1 MAEYLVNEIDLSNV
15 ATAIRQKTG
24 GANLISFPDEYISGI
39 ESLTNTNDATA
50 TDSDVLANKTAYSKG
65 QKLSGSLPN
74 KGEANIEL
82 TDLTTKTV
90 ERGYYSG
97 GTAKIAD
104 AESAKI
110 IPENIKSG
118 VTVLGV
124 EGTLESGP
132 SASYSESVNDG
143 GGLTATITMWEGRLD
158 VILDMEQHANI

>member
-24 GANLISFPDEYISGI
+24 GVTLISFPDEYISGI

-50 TDSDVLANKTAYSKG
+50 TDSDVLANKTAYANG
-65 QKLSGSLPN
+65 QKLYGSLPN

-90 ERGYYSG
+90 EKGYYSG

-124 EGTLESGP
+124 EGTLESGS

-143 GGLTATITMWEGRLD
+143 GGLTATITM
-158 VILDMEQHANI
+158 

>member
-15 ATAIRQKTG
+15 AAAIRQKTG

-50 TDSDVLANKTAYSKG
+50 TDLDILANKTAYANG
-65 QKLSGSLPN
+65 QKLYGSLPN

-90 ERGYYSG
+90 EKGYYSG

-124 EGTLESGP
+124 EGTLESGS
-132 SASYSESVNDG
+132 SASYSESVNGG
-143 GGLTATITMWEGRLD
+143 GGLTATITM
-158 VILDMEQHANI
+158 

>member
-24 GANLISFPDEYISGI
+24 GANLISFPNEYISGI

-50 TDSDVLANKTAYSKG
+50 TDSDVLANKTAYANG
-65 QKLSGSLPN
+65 QKLYGSLPN

-104 AESAKI
+104 PESAKI

-124 EGTLESGP
+124 EGTLESGS
-132 SASYSESVNDG
+132 SASYSESVNGG
-143 GGLTATITMWEGRLD
+143 GGLTATITM
-158 VILDMEQHANI
+158 

>member
-24 GANLISFPDEYISGI
+24 GANLISFPDEYVSGI

-50 TDSDVLANKTAYSKG
+50 TDSDVLANKTAYAKG
-65 QKLSGSLPN
+65 QKLYGSLPN

-124 EGTLESGP
+124 EGTLEPGS
-132 SASYSESVNDG
+132 SASYSEAVNDG
-143 GGLTATITMWEGRLD
+143 GGLTATITM
-158 VILDMEQHANI
+158 

>member
-1 MAEYLVNEIDLSNV
+1 MTESLVNEIDLSNV

-24 GANLISFPDEYISGI
+24 GENLISFPDGYISEI

-50 TDSDVLANKTAYSKG
+50 TDSDVLANKTAYAKG
-65 QKLSGSLPN
+65 QKLYGSLPN

-82 TDLTTKTV
+82 TNLTTKTV

-143 GGLTATITMWEGRLD
+143 GGLTATITM
-158 VILDMEQHANI
+158 

>member
-1 MAEYLVNEIDLSNV
+1 MAEYLVNEIDLSNI

-50 TDSDVLANKTAYSKG
+50 TDLDILANKTAYANG
-65 QKLSGSLPN
+65 QKLYGSLPN

-124 EGTLESGP
+124 EGTLESG
-132 SASYSESVNDG
+132 SSTSYSESVNDG
-143 GGLTATITMWEGRLD
+143 GGLTATITM
-158 VILDMEQHANI
+158 

>member
-1 MAEYLVNEIDLSNV
+1 MTEYLVNEIDLSNV

-24 GANLISFPDEYISGI
+24 GATLISFPDEYISGI

-50 TDSDVLANKTAYSKG
+50 TDSDVLANKTAYANG
-65 QKLSGSLPN
+65 QKLYGSLPN

-82 TDLTTKTV
+82 TDLTTKAV

-132 SASYSESVNDG
+132 SASYSESVNGG
-143 GGLTATITMWEGRLD
+143 GGLTATITM
-158 VILDMEQHANI
+158 

>member
-50 TDSDVLANKTAYSKG
+50 TDSDILANKTAYAKG
-65 QKLSGSLPN
+65 QKLYGSLPN

-143 GGLTATITMWEGRLD
+143 GGLTATITM
-158 VILDMEQHANI
+158 

>member
-15 ATAIRQKTG
+15 ANAIRQKTG
-24 GANLISFPDEYISGI
+24 GTTLISFPNEYISGI

-50 TDSDVLANKTAYSKG
+50 TDLDVLANKTAYANG
-65 QKLSGSLPN
+65 QKLYGSLPN

-82 TDLTTKTV
+82 TDLTPKTV

-124 EGTLESGP
+124 EGTLESGS

-143 GGLTATITMWEGRLD
+143 GGLTATITM
-158 VILDMEQHANI
+158 

>member
-50 TDSDVLANKTAYSKG
+50 TDLDVLANKTAYANG
-65 QKLSGSLPN
+65 QKLYGSLPN

-110 IPENIKSG
+110 IPDNIKSG

-124 EGTLESGP
+124 EGTLESGS

-143 GGLTATITMWEGRLD
+143 GGLTATITM
-158 VILDMEQHANI
+158 

>member
-50 TDSDVLANKTAYSKG
+50 TDSDVLANKTAYANG
-65 QKLSGSLPN
+65 QKLYGSLPN

-124 EGTLESGP
+124 EGTLESGS
-132 SASYSESVNDG
+132 SASYSESVNSG
-143 GGLTATITMWEGRLD
+143 GGLTATITM
-158 VILDMEQHANI
+158 

>member
-143 GGLTATITMWEGRLD
+143 GGLTATITM
-158 VILDMEQHANI
+158 

>member
-1 MAEYLVNEIDLSNV
+1 MAEYLVDSVDLSNV

-50 TDSDVLANKTAYSKG
+50 TDSDVLANKTAYANG
-65 QKLSGSLPN
+65 QKLYGSLPN

-82 TDLTTKTV
+82 TDLTPKTV
-90 ERGYYSG
+90 EKGYYSG

-124 EGTLESGP
+124 EGTLESGS
-132 SASYSESVNDG
+132 SASYSETVNNG
-143 GGLTATITMWEGRLD
+143 GGLTATITM
-158 VILDMEQHANI
+158 

>member
-1 MAEYLVNEIDLSNV
+1 MTEYLVNEIDLSNV

-50 TDSDVLANKTAYSKG
+50 TDLDVLANKTAYANG
-65 QKLSGSLPN
+65 QKLYGSLPN

-90 ERGYYSG
+90 EKGYYSG

-124 EGTLESGP
+124 EGTLESGS

-143 GGLTATITMWEGRLD
+143 GGLTATITM
-158 VILDMEQHANI
+158 

>member
-1 MAEYLVNEIDLSNV
+1 MTEYLVNEIDLSNV

-24 GANLISFPDEYISGI
+24 GANLISFPNEYISGI

-50 TDSDVLANKTAYSKG
+50 TDSDVLANKTAYANG
-65 QKLSGSLPN
+65 QKLYGSLPN

-124 EGTLESGP
+124 EGTLESGS

-143 GGLTATITMWEGRLD
+143 GGLTATITM
-158 VILDMEQHANI
+158 

>member
-1 MAEYLVNEIDLSNV
+1 MTEYLVNEIDLSNV

-24 GANLISFPDEYISGI
+24 GATLISFPDEYISGI

-50 TDSDVLANKTAYSKG
+50 TDSDVLANKTAYANG

-124 EGTLESGP
+124 EGTLESGS
-132 SASYSESVNDG
+132 SASYSESVNSG
-143 GGLTATITMWEGRLD
+143 GGLTATITM
-158 VILDMEQHANI
+158 

>member
-1 MAEYLVNEIDLSNV
+1 MTEYLVNEIDLSNV

-50 TDSDVLANKTAYSKG
+50 TDLDVLANKTAYANG
-65 QKLSGSLPN
+65 QKLYGSLPN

-82 TDLTTKTV
+82 TDLTTKPV

-124 EGTLESGP
+124 EGTLESGS

-143 GGLTATITMWEGRLD
+143 GGLTATITM
-158 VILDMEQHANI
+158 

>member
-1 MAEYLVNEIDLSNV
+1 MTEYLVNEIDLSNV

-24 GANLISFPDEYISGI
+24 GATLISFPDEYISGI

-50 TDSDVLANKTAYSKG
+50 TDSDVLANKTAYANG
-65 QKLSGSLPN
+65 QKLYGSLPN

-118 VTVLGV
+118 DTVLGV
-124 EGTLESGP
+124 EGTLESGS

-143 GGLTATITMWEGRLD
+143 GGLTATITM
-158 VILDMEQHANI
+158 

>member
-1 MAEYLVNEIDLSNV
+1 MTEYLVNEIDLSNV

-50 TDSDVLANKTAYSKG
+50 TDLDVLANKTAYANG
-65 QKLSGSLPN
+65 QKLYGSLPN

-124 EGTLESGP
+124 EGTLESGS

-143 GGLTATITMWEGRLD
+143 GGLTATIIM
-158 VILDMEQHANI
+158 

>member
-1 MAEYLVNEIDLSNV
+1 MTEYLVNEIDLSNV
-15 ATAIRQKTG
+15 ANAIRQKTG
-24 GANLISFPDEYISGI
+24 GTTLISFPNEYISGI

-50 TDSDVLANKTAYSKG
+50 TDSDVLANKTAYANG
-65 QKLSGSLPN
+65 QKLYGSLPN

-124 EGTLESGP
+124 EGTLESGS
-132 SASYSESVNDG
+132 SASYSESVNGG
-143 GGLTATITMWEGRLD
+143 GGLTATITM
-158 VILDMEQHANI
+158 

>member
-1 MAEYLVNEIDLSNV
+1 MTEYLVNEIDLSNV

-24 GANLISFPDEYISGI
+24 RVNLISFPDEYISGI

-50 TDSDVLANKTAYSKG
+50 TDSDVLANKTAYANG
-65 QKLSGSLPN
+65 QKLYGSLPN

-124 EGTLESGP
+124 EGTLESGS
-132 SASYSESVNDG
+132 SASYSESVNGG
-143 GGLTATITMWEGRLD
+143 GGLTATITM
-158 VILDMEQHANI
+158 

>member
-24 GANLISFPDEYISGI
+24 GVNLISFPDEYISGI
-39 ESLTNTNDATA
+39 ASLTNTNDANATA
-50 TDSDVLANKTAYSKG
+50 ADILANKTAYAKG
-65 QKLSGSLPN
+65 QKLYGSLPN

-124 EGTLESGP
+124 EGTLESGS

-143 GGLTATITMWEGRLD
+143 GGLTATITM
-158 VILDMEQHANI
+158 

>member
-1 MAEYLVNEIDLSNV
+1 MTEYLVNEIDLSNV

-50 TDSDVLANKTAYSKG
+50 TDLDILANKTAYANG
-65 QKLSGSLPN
+65 QKLYGSLPN

-104 AESAKI
+104 AESVKI

-143 GGLTATITMWEGRLD
+143 GGLTATITM
-158 VILDMEQHANI
+158 

>member
-15 ATAIRQKTG
+15 ANAIRQKTG
-24 GANLISFPDEYISGI
+24 GTTLIAFPNEYISGI

-50 TDSDVLANKTAYSKG
+50 TDSDVLANKTAYANG
-65 QKLSGSLPN
+65 QKLYGSLPN

-124 EGTLESGP
+124 EGTLESGT
-132 SASYSESVNDG
+132 SASYSESINGG
-143 GGLTATITMWEGRLD
+143 GGLTATITM
-158 VILDMEQHANI
+158 

>member
-1 MAEYLVNEIDLSNV
+1 MTEYLVNEIDLSNV

-24 GANLISFPDEYISGI
+24 GENLISFPDGYISGI

-50 TDSDVLANKTAYSKG
+50 TDSDVLANKTAYANG
-65 QKLSGSLPN
+65 QKLYGSLPN

-124 EGTLESGP
+124 EGTLESGS
-132 SASYSESVNDG
+132 SASYSESVNGG
-143 GGLTATITMWEGRLD
+143 GGLTATITM
-158 VILDMEQHANI
+158 

>member
-1 MAEYLVNEIDLSNV
+1 MTEYLVNEIDLSNV

-24 GANLISFPDEYISGI
+24 GATLISFPDEYISGI

-50 TDSDVLANKTAYSKG
+50 TDSDVLANKTAYANG
-65 QKLSGSLPN
+65 QKLYGSLPN

-124 EGTLESGP
+124 EGTLESGS

-143 GGLTATITMWEGRLD
+143 GGLTATITM
-158 VILDMEQHANI
+158 